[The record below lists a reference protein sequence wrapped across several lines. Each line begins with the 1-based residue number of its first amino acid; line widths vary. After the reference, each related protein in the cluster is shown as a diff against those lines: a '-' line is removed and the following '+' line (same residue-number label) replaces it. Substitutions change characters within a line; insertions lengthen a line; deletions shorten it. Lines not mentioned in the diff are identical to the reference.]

1 MQARTFTYALLLTF
15 VLIAF
20 LGVWAPLAMHIPA
33 WSDESSHM
41 SVGKGLL
48 MTGEPRVFDF
58 DQGKLTEYRYT
69 RALAI
74 SYLTK
79 WFYQIGGESIL
90 VARLMPLLFT
100 LLTFVVYVWYRRA
113 RHKISLEHILIAG
126 VLFFLQSM
134 VLEKSLYVR
143 YYAPLAFLFMIS
155 LIMLWEGMQSYAQRK
170 FLRAMGMWVFG
181 AGLLIL
187 PTLDTW
193 HIQHIPMFF
202 LAFVLLFFGHNDAR
216 RIASLSSIARHPWR
230 VVSFLLG
237 MIIVAP
243 FLTILFNF
251 LLVNVRFGLR
261 RMDVSFST
269 YWDNAAGLV
278 RYLLAVNVSVLGL
291 RALLRG
297 KWGFD
302 VWLFLTGLL
311 SGFAFGLFNP
321 HGFNF
326 YSRFFYVPVVLI
338 VLGFSGIIASS
349 ISRPRLRYTLLGL
362 YVVLNVL
369 LSFTTFYYDRST
381 IKKAVTWL
389 NANQE
394 QTDVLLTFYSELGLN
409 GGDLLMYK
417 AHPII
422 EVNQDSAPIDAL
434 INLLEEHKQGT
445 VFLLY
450 SHHYQLRDT
459 LYRWTTGTDRDPP
472 NNLFRYLISAH
483 AGGEEVLPAMRG
495 SGLKRYRADELRTVL
510 VDLKHRGFPA
520 PPYRYLSWHYQ
531 LLSRV
536 LTSLDIEKPVKA
548 FFGR

>member
-1 MQARTFTYALLLTF
+1 MQTRACTSVPLLMVVLT
-15 VLIAF
+15 IF
-20 LGVWAPLAMHIPA
+20 LGVWFPLAKHIPA

-41 SVGKGLL
+41 SVGKGLR
-48 MTGEPRVFDF
+48 MTGEPFVFDY

-69 RALAI
+69 RALAV

-100 LLTFVVYVWYRRA
+100 LLTFAAYVWYRRA
-113 RHKISLEHILIAG
+113 RHKISWEHILIAA

-134 VLEKSLYVR
+134 IFEKSMYVR
-143 YYAPLAFLFMIS
+143 YYAPLAFLFMVS
-155 LIMLWEGMQSYAQRK
+155 VIMLWEGWQRYEQRK
-170 FLRAMGMWVFG
+170 FIQATGMWMLSASF
-181 AGLLIL
+181 LIL

-202 LAFVLLFFGHNDAR
+202 LAFALLFFGRSDAR
-216 RIASLSSIARHPWR
+216 SLPLVSSITRHPWR
-230 VVSFLLG
+230 IASFVLG
-237 MIIVAP
+237 MIIIVP

-251 LLVNVRFGLR
+251 LLVNVRFGAR

-278 RYLLAVNVSVLGL
+278 RYLWALNVCVLGF
-291 RALLRG
+291 RTLLRG
-297 KWGFD
+297 RWDFD
-302 VWLFLTGLL
+302 TWLFATGIL

-321 HGFNF
+321 HSFIF
-326 YSRFFYVPVVLI
+326 YSRFFYLPVVLT
-338 VLGFSGIIASS
+338 VLGFSGILSRS
-349 ISRPRLRYTLLGL
+349 IVRPRLRYILLGL
-362 YVVLNVL
+362 YVLLNIL

-389 NANQE
+389 NENQ
-394 QTDVLLTFYSELGLN
+394 QQNDVLLTFYSELGLN
-409 GGDLLMYK
+409 GGDQLTYK

-422 EVNQDSAPIDAL
+422 GVDQESTSIDAL
-434 INLLEEHKQGT
+434 ITLVGEHKQST

-459 LYRWTTGTDRDPP
+459 LYRLTTGTDRAPP
-472 NNLFRYLISAH
+472 RDLFRYLMSAR
-483 AGGEEVLPAMRG
+483 AGGEEVLPGMRG
-495 SGLKRYRADELRTVL
+495 SGLKRYRREELRAVL
-510 VDLKHRGFPA
+510 VDLKREGFPP

-531 LLSRV
+531 LLFRV
-536 LTSLDIEKPVKA
+536 LTILDIEKPVKS